1 MYQVKEKKKT
11 IYVCGPKEKKDNIR
25 VTLATLIIKEM
36 NSKSRENREASF
48 PAFLLQQNKLKLNLN
63 FTPPQR
69 IMSMKRRRAFGYR
82 DWKQMHLGIKI
93 EC

>member
-1 MYQVKEKKKT
+1 MYQVKEEKKT
-11 IYVCGPKEKKDNIR
+11 MYVCGPKEKKDNIR
-25 VTLATLIIKEM
+25 VTLATLIIKEV

-48 PAFLLQQNKLKLNLN
+48 PAFVLQQNKLKLNLN

-69 IMSMKRRRAFGYR
+69 IMSMKSCCVWLQRMEANALRNK
-82 DWKQMHLGIKI
+82 DI